1 MIRRPPRSTLFP
13 YTTLFRSIWYCEPFT
28 YQVVLHS
35 TRSPTWMAVAV
46 VETFDRLHPLAAPRD
61 ANAVAVRFALPSPWK
76 IARVVD
82 AYSLPVG
89 VLKTVTIQF
98 DPSDDG

>member
-35 TRSPTWMAVAV
+35 TRSPTVMAVAV
-46 VETFDRLHPLAAPRD
+46 VETFDRLHPLGSAKHTYEVEARLQ
-61 ANAVAVRFALPSPWK
+61 VACPLLLAK
-76 IARVVD
+76 NID
-82 AYSLPVG
+82 GDSLPVG
-89 VLKTVTIQF
+89 VLKMVTIPF
-98 DPSDDG
+98 NPSDE